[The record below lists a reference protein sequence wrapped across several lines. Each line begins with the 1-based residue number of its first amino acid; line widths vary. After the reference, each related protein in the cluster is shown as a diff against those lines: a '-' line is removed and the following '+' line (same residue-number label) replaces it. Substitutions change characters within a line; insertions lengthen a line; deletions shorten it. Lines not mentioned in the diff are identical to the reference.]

1 MDTLVLSTAYQP
13 MRYVDWKEAFCLW
26 FSGRVEVV
34 EFHVDKVI
42 RTVSETLKVP
52 SIVRFVNGV
61 IKRNRQS
68 KSAKF
73 SRINVLLRDN
83 GICQY
88 CRVKLD
94 KRNFTFDHVIPVSQ
108 GGKTNWR
115 NIVSCCKECNQ
126 RKGNRTPASAS
137 MKLVKDPYVPDTFEI
152 LNKSSRNKEV
162 PEEWKDYI
170 NFC

>member
-94 KRNFTFDHVIPVSQ
+94 KRNFTFDQ
-108 GGKTNWR
+108 GAVGSSGGVHRAYIFDIKMDAGKNFSDVR
-115 NIVSCCKECNQ
+115 SIHYDGAVDGIADVVLDKNPAGANIVS
-126 RKGNRTPASAS
+126 
-137 MKLVKDPYVPDTFEI
+137 
-152 LNKSSRNKEV
+152 
-162 PEEWKDYI
+162 
-170 NFC
+170 